1 MQELSGRTALV
12 TGASKGLGLYIVR
25 ALIKERMNVVLS
37 GVSENEL
44 SQATT
49 SFSQSGVKLLSVITD
64 LTDRTA
70 VETLVTSAIEEFG
83 AIDVLVNN
91 AGVETF
97 FAYHN
102 LCLDQIEYVIRVN
115 LLGTMILTRLVL
127 PGMLKRGQGHIV
139 NMSSLSG
146 KAGPP
151 YSESYAATKAGI
163 IAFTESLRSEYYK
176 TGIGCSVI
184 CPGFVEAGIYQ
195 RVVDETG
202 QRISR
207 LLGTSSPEAVA
218 NAVVQ
223 AIKKD
228 LPEII
233 INPGPTRLLTALAE
247 LSPWFG
253 EKLMRLVGVV
263 QWFETVAKIR
273 QDRQGLKQ
281 KIKHS

>member
-25 ALIKERMNVVLS
+25 ALVKERMNVVLS

-44 SQATT
+44 SHATE

-64 LTDRTA
+64 LTDRRA
-70 VETLVTSAIEEFG
+70 IETLVTCAIEEFG

-102 LCLDQIEYVIRVN
+102 LRLDEIDYVIRVN

-127 PGMLKRGQGHIV
+127 PGMLERGQGHIV

-176 TGIGCSVI
+176 NGIGCSVI

-202 QRISR
+202 ERISR
-207 LLGTSSPEAVA
+207 LVGTSSPEAVA

-247 LSPWFG
+247 LSPSFG
-253 EKLMRLVGVV
+253 EKLMRLFGVV
-263 QWFETVAKIR
+263 RWFENVAKIR
-273 QDRQGLKQ
+273 EDRQALKQ
-281 KIKHS
+281 KVKRL

>member
-1 MQELSGRTALV
+1 
-12 TGASKGLGLYIVR
+12 
-25 ALIKERMNVVLS
+25 
-37 GVSENEL
+37 
-44 SQATT
+44 
-49 SFSQSGVKLLSVITD
+49 
-64 LTDRTA
+64 
-70 VETLVTSAIEEFG
+70 
-83 AIDVLVNN
+83 
-91 AGVETF
+91 
-97 FAYHN
+97 
-102 LCLDQIEYVIRVN
+102 LDQIEYVIRVN

>member
-139 NMSSLSG
+139 NMSSLGRLVHHIANPMLRPKQESSRSRSLCVQNITRLVSG
-146 KAGPP
+146 VP
-151 YSESYAATKAGI
+151 S
-163 IAFTESLRSEYYK
+163 FVQVSLRREY
-176 TGIGCSVI
+176 
-184 CPGFVEAGIYQ
+184 
-195 RVVDETG
+195 
-202 QRISR
+202 
-207 LLGTSSPEAVA
+207 TS
-218 NAVVQ
+218 
-223 AIKKD
+223 
-228 LPEII
+228 
-233 INPGPTRLLTALAE
+233 G
-247 LSPWFG
+247 
-253 EKLMRLVGVV
+253 
-263 QWFETVAKIR
+263 
-273 QDRQGLKQ
+273 
-281 KIKHS
+281 